1 MLRQSVNPEIVQVY
15 EAGCCESRAEDVGFF
30 YLLGWEWVR
39 FALYT
44 VQPPISCSIT
54 AHTNHVLA
62 VSGIEQNQV
71 VAEDKFYL
79 LRVA

>member
-39 FALYT
+39 FAIYR
-44 VQPPISCSIT
+44 
-54 AHTNHVLA
+54 AATN
-62 VSGIEQNQV
+62 
-71 VAEDKFYL
+71 L
-79 LRVA
+79 LLDHGAY